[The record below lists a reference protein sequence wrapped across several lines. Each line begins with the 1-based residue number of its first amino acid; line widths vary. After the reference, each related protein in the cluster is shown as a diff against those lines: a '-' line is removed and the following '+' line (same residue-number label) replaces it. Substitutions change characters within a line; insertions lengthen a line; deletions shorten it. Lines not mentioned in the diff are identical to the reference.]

1 MPIDPGVR
9 WLLAGAVTHALV
21 ALVAFVVLVLSP
33 AAPGELHHAIKPLK
47 FGISIAIFLGTWAIL
62 LPHLELGPR
71 LRLTAAILLVGT
83 MVVESTCIVVQA
95 LRGRGSHFNS
105 TTALDA
111 GLWNVMVAAI
121 VLTTATLVVLALVA
135 TFRPL
140 GVGTSFAV
148 SAGSAADLSTGSA
161 GSAADLSPTLRFA
174 WRAALWILLLVAVS
188 GFGMG
193 GRLQHSV
200 GGVDGAGAVLPWL
213 GWSRLHGDLRVPHFV
228 ALHVFQALPVAAWC
242 VDRVVAH
249 PFARAVLVGTFTL
262 LAATVAVGT
271 LRQALAGR
279 PWIAART
286 IDSSMASP
294 VPGATDAAT
303 RRLTGEMHG
312 TRAEDDLE
320 ENRSMRPLAS
330 EALQTPPVSRAP
342 RTVRGE
348 GRRR

>member
-1 MPIDPGVR
+1 MPIDPAVR
-9 WLLAGAVTHALV
+9 WLLAGAVAHALL
-21 ALVAFVVLVLSP
+21 ALVAFVLLVVHP
-33 AAPGELHHAIKPLK
+33 TAAGELHHAIKPLK
-47 FGISIAIFLGTWAIL
+47 FGVSIAIFLGTWAIL

-71 LRLTAAILLVGT
+71 LRLTAALLLVGT
-83 MVVESTCIVVQA
+83 MVVESACIVVQA

-140 GVGTSFAV
+140 GVGTFSAESAGSAADFSPV
-148 SAGSAADLSTGSA
+148 SAGSAADF
-161 GSAADLSPTLRFA
+161 SPTLRFA

-193 GRLQHSV
+193 GRLQHTV
-200 GGVDGAGAVLPWL
+200 GAPDGTDAGLPLL

-228 ALHVFQALPVAAWC
+228 ALHVFQVLPLAAWC
-242 VDRVVAH
+242 IDRAFAG
-249 PFARAVLVGTFTL
+249 PIARAVAIGAITA
-262 LAATVAVGT
+262 LAASVSLGT

-286 IDSSMASP
+286 
-294 VPGATDAAT
+294 TD
-303 RRLTGEMHG
+303 
-312 TRAEDDLE
+312 
-320 ENRSMRPLAS
+320 
-330 EALQTPPVSRAP
+330 
-342 RTVRGE
+342 VRGHLVFEPSRPPPDACPDE
-348 GRRR
+348 GP

>member
-21 ALVAFVVLVLSP
+21 ALGAFVVLVASP

-47 FGISIAIFLGTWAIL
+47 FGISIAIFLGTWAVL

-83 MVVESTCIVVQA
+83 MVVESACIVLQA
-95 LRGRGSHFNS
+95 LRGRSSHFNS
-105 TTALDA
+105 ATALDG

-140 GVGTSFAV
+140 GVGTF
-148 SAGSAADLSTGSA
+148 
-161 GSAADLSPTLRFA
+161 SPTLRFA

-200 GGVDGAGAVLPWL
+200 GGIDGAGVGLPL
-213 GWSRLHGDLRVPHFV
+213 VGWSRVHGDLRVPHFV
-228 ALHVFQALPVAAWC
+228 ALHVFQALPLAAWC
-242 VDRVVAH
+242 VDRVVASTL
-249 PFARAVLVGTFTL
+249 ARAVLVGTFAL
-262 LAATVAVGT
+262 IAAASAVGT

-279 PWIAART
+279 PWIAESS
-286 IDSSMASP
+286 DSIG
-294 VPGATDAAT
+294 V
-303 RRLTGEMHG
+303 E
-312 TRAEDDLE
+312 
-320 ENRSMRPLAS
+320 RP
-330 EALQTPPVSRAP
+330 
-342 RTVRGE
+342 
-348 GRRR
+348 

>member
-21 ALVAFVVLVLSP
+21 ALFAGLALVVFP

-62 LPHLELGPR
+62 LPHLDLGPR
-71 LRLTAAILLVGT
+71 LRLVAAILLVGT
-83 MVVESTCIVVQA
+83 MVVESACIVVQA

-105 TTALDA
+105 ATALDA

-135 TFRPL
+135 TVRPL
-140 GVGTSFAV
+140 GEGTFFAGSARSAADFSPV
-148 SAGSAADLSTGSA
+148 SAGSAADFSPVSA
-161 GSAADLSPTLRFA
+161 GSAADFSPTLRFA

-200 GGVDGAGAVLPWL
+200 GGVDGGAGLPLL

-228 ALHVFQALPVAAWC
+228 ALHVFQALPLAAWC
-242 VDRVVAH
+242 VDRV
-249 PFARAVLVGTFTL
+249 FASSLVRFALVGAFTL
-262 LAATVAVGT
+262 VAAAVAVGT

-279 PWIAART
+279 PWIAARVT
-286 IDSSMASP
+286 ESVAMGAPPTPDAAID
-294 VPGATDAAT
+294 VAT
-303 RRLTGEMHG
+303 RRLREGHETR
-312 TRAEDDLE
+312 RAEE
-320 ENRSMRPLAS
+320 
-330 EALQTPPVSRAP
+330 
-342 RTVRGE
+342 
-348 GRRR
+348 RR

>member
-1 MPIDPGVR
+1 MPTDPGVR

-21 ALVAFVVLVLSP
+21 ALFAGLALVVFP
-33 AAPGELHHAIKPLK
+33 ATTGELHQAIKPLK

-62 LPHLELGPR
+62 LPHLDLGPR
-71 LRLTAAILLVGT
+71 WRLAAAILLVGT
-83 MVVESTCIVVQA
+83 MVVESACIVVQA

-105 TTALDA
+105 ATALDA

-121 VLTTATLVVLALVA
+121 VVTTATLVLLALVA

-140 GVGTSFAV
+140 GEGV
-148 SAGSAADLSTGSA
+148 SAGSAADVSPVSA
-161 GSAADLSPTLRFA
+161 GSTADLSPTLRFA

-200 GGVDGAGAVLPWL
+200 GGVDAGAGLPLL

-228 ALHVFQALPVAAWC
+228 ALHVFQALPLAAWC

-262 LAATVAVGT
+262 VAATVAVGT

-330 EALQTPPVSRAP
+330 ETLQTPPVSLAP

>member
-1 MPIDPGVR
+1 MPTDPGVR

-21 ALVAFVVLVLSP
+21 ALFAGLALVVSP

-62 LPHLELGPR
+62 LPHLDLGPR
-71 LRLTAAILLVGT
+71 WRLAAAVLLVGT
-83 MVVESTCIVVQA
+83 LVVESACIVVQA

-105 TTALDA
+105 ATTLDA

-148 SAGSAADLSTGSA
+148 SAGSAADLSPVSAGSAADLSPVSA

-200 GGVDGAGAVLPWL
+200 GGVDGGAGLPFL

-228 ALHVFQALPVAAWC
+228 ALHVFQALPLVAWC
-242 VDRVVAH
+242 VDRV
-249 PFARAVLVGTFTL
+249 FAGPLVRAAAIGALTV
-262 LAATVAVGT
+262 LAASVSLGT

-279 PWIAART
+279 PWIATESVR
-286 IDSSMASP
+286 SS
-294 VPGATDAAT
+294 D
-303 RRLTGEMHG
+303 
-312 TRAEDDLE
+312 
-320 ENRSMRPLAS
+320 
-330 EALQTPPVSRAP
+330 
-342 RTVRGE
+342 TVRLDPP
-348 GRRR
+348 